1 MCAGVSEAGTVLM
14 HAWSYYTFTVPT
26 PGCNLS
32 VSLTPFW
39 GDADLYTSS
48 AGLVREWLLTTI
60 MRLAAARCDI
70 KHMLY
75 TLAHICAF
83 MPHELVHKLMLCT
96 DCC

>member
-60 MRLAAARCDI
+60 MRLAAARCDMLDMFCI
-70 KHMLY
+70 RSLIPVLSCRMNLY
-75 TLAHICAF
+75 TS
-83 MPHELVHKLMLCT
+83 
-96 DCC
+96 